1 MLVSLTHTLLLT
13 IIPLIFNLYNIVAQ
27 ELSLISQLPLTLV
40 PVTSPL
46 NRNYPDTFGEPDE
59 KAATRGNGGAN
70 ETYVHNDGMNYARAM
85 DDCKH

>member
-70 ETYVHNDGMNYARAM
+70 DADVYNDGTNDAGAR
-85 DDCKH
+85 DDGKH